1 MKKTNKEKTN
11 RSFLQRIGD
20 KRALLTIGIIVIIA
34 MIILIAQFFQRS
46 KNGSESELSY
56 SVHIVREEDPI
67 LFDGK
72 VQAAEVQEEYYD
84 ASKGLIAEILVENGQ
99 EVEEGTELF
108 TYRNEENQQLLDEQN
123 RQYDRLTQRYAEAET
138 ELANAKKALA
148 TANGNIEESNRQT
161 QASNDVSEEE
171 LMLSPEAEK
180 AQNQLMEAE
189 ADKAEA
195 EAAIEG
201 AEMAMDELEIQMED
215 IAYEVEKLK
224 KEISTTIQADFK
236 GVVELS
242 GVDPSKMQSSEQ
254 PIVRLMSNN
263 LKIESSVSE
272 YDYNKLSVDSPV
284 DIYLLNSDRELKGKI
299 SKIDSLPMQ
308 AEAEGTSSSR
318 YHFTVLPEESIQYG
332 FSVQIGYS
340 EGVMYLPQN
349 AVIEEEGKA
358 MVYLNKDGIVEKR
371 EVVVTEKSNLYV
383 IESGLEADEE
393 VLINPDPALLDG
405 DEIMVMYD

>member
-1 MKKTNKEKTN
+1 MKKTKKEKTN

-20 KRALLTIGIIVIIA
+20 KRALLTTGIIVVIA
-34 MIILIAQFFQRS
+34 VIVLIAQFFQQS
-46 KNGSESELSY
+46 KNGSESEPSY

-99 EVEEGTELF
+99 EVEEGTDLF

-123 RQYDRLTQRYAEAET
+123 RQYNRSAQRYAEAET
-138 ELANAKKALA
+138 ELANAKKTLA
-148 TANGNIEESNRQT
+148 TANGNIGESNRQA
-161 QASNDVSEEE
+161 QAPNEVSEEE
-171 LMLSPEAEK
+171 LVLSPEAEK

-189 ADKAEA
+189 SDKAEA

-201 AEMAMDELEIQMED
+201 AEMTMDELEIQMED
-215 IAYEVEKLK
+215 ITYEIEKLK

-242 GVDPSKMQSSEQ
+242 GVDPNKLQSSEQ
-254 PIVRLMSNN
+254 PVVRLMSNN

-308 AEAEGTSSSR
+308 AEAEGSTSSR

-349 AVIEEEGKA
+349 AVIEEDGKT
-358 MVYLNKDGIVEKR
+358 MVYLNKDSIVEKR
-371 EVVVTEKSNLYV
+371 EVVVSEKSKLYV

>member
-1 MKKTNKEKTN
+1 MKKTKKEKTN

-20 KRALLTIGIIVIIA
+20 KRALLTIGIIVVIA
-34 MIILIAQFFQRS
+34 VIVLIAQFFQQS
-46 KNGSESELSY
+46 KNGSESEPSY
-56 SVHIVREEDPI
+56 SVHTVREEDPI

-99 EVEEGTELF
+99 EVEEGTDLF

-123 RQYDRLTQRYAEAET
+123 RQYNRSAQRYAEAET
-138 ELANAKKALA
+138 ELANAKKTLA
-148 TANGNIEESNRQT
+148 TANGNIEESNRQAQT
-161 QASNDVSEEE
+161 SNEVSEEE
-171 LMLSPEAEK
+171 LMISPEAEK

-189 ADKAEA
+189 SDKAEA

-201 AEMAMDELEIQMED
+201 AEMTMDELEIQMED
-215 IAYEVEKLK
+215 ITYEIEKLK

-242 GVDPSKMQSSEQ
+242 GVDPNKLQSSEQ
-254 PIVRLMSNN
+254 PVVRLMSNN

-308 AEAEGTSSSR
+308 AEAEGSTSSR

-349 AVIEEEGKA
+349 AVIEEDGKT

-371 EVVVTEKSNLYV
+371 EVVVSEKSKLYV

-405 DEIMVMYD
+405 DEVMVMYD

>member
-1 MKKTNKEKTN
+1 MKKTKKEKTN

-34 MIILIAQFFQRS
+34 VIILIAQFFQRS
-46 KNGSESELSY
+46 KNGSESEPTY

-99 EVEEGTELF
+99 EVEEGTDLF
-108 TYRNEENQQLLDEQN
+108 AYRNEENQQLLDEQN
-123 RQYDRLTQRYAEAET
+123 RQYDRSAQRYAEAET
-138 ELANAKKALA
+138 ELANAKKTLA
-148 TANGNIEESNRQT
+148 TANGNIEESNRQA
-161 QASNDVSEEE
+161 QASNEVSEEE

-189 ADKAEA
+189 SDKAEA

-201 AEMAMDELEIQMED
+201 AEMTMDELEIQMED
-215 IAYEVEKLK
+215 ITYEIEKLK
-224 KEISTTIQADFK
+224 KEISTIIQADFK

-242 GVDPSKMQSSEQ
+242 GVDPNKLQSSEQ
-254 PIVRLMSNN
+254 PVVRLMSNN

-308 AEAEGTSSSR
+308 AEAEGSTSSR

-349 AVIEEEGKA
+349 AVIEEDGKT

-371 EVVVTEKSNLYV
+371 EVVVSEKSNLYV
-383 IESGLEADEE
+383 IESGLEAEEE
-393 VLINPDPALLDG
+393 VLINPDPSLLDG
-405 DEIMVMYD
+405 DEVMVMYD